1 MLKEFRTFREEIS
14 KSLLTEETSFVFYH
28 GGNLNLSSDN
38 RLTPLDI
45 EKVPASK
52 RIEYGPGLYLTTS
65 SQVVDKYAKGSRK
78 LYKVYVERGKEIND
92 VQVDISSID
101 ELKNSLGRPKV
112 QKIHD
117 RIVGS
122 RFDENGKVGIYIIL
136 NFCINDNLLRTEK
149 GRKGM
154 RDFLV
159 RHGVDYELHKS
170 PFGWKETMMVLFNTK
185 KISKIEQLDKKQPI
199 EDLHK

>member
-1 MLKEFRTFREEIS
+1 MKTFSQFLIENKTFI
-14 KSLLTEETSFVFYH
+14 FYH
-28 GGNLNLSSDN
+28 GGNLNLTSDN
-38 RLTPLDI
+38 RLTPMDVD
-45 EKVPASK
+45 KVPASK

-65 SQVVDKYAKGSRK
+65 SHVVDKYAKGSRK
-78 LYKVYVERGKEIND
+78 LYKVYVDQGTEIND
-92 VQVDISSID
+92 VKIDISSID
-101 ELKNSLGRPKV
+101 ELKASLGKPKV
-112 QKIHD
+112 QKIRE
-117 RIVGS
+117 RIEGS
-122 RFDENGKVGIYIIL
+122 RFDEHGKVGAYIVL
-136 NFCINDNLLRTEK
+136 NFCINDHLLRTEK

-159 RHGVDYELHKS
+159 RHGVDYELHNS